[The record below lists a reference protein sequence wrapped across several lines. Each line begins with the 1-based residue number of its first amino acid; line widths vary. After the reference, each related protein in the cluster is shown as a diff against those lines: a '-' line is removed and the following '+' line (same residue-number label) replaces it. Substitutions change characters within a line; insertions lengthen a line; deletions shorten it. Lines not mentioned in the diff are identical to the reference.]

1 MLLRKGVHPNEYMD
15 EWEKFNKT
23 SLPEKEGFYSSL
35 NMEEITDADYVHAKR
50 FCKDFEVKNIG
61 EYQGL

>member
-1 MLLRKGVHPNEYMD
+1 MNGK
-15 EWEKFNKT
+15 
-23 SLPEKEGFYSSL
+23 SLIKHHCQKEGFYSSL
-35 NMEEITDADYVHAKR
+35 NMEEITDADYIHAKR

>member
-1 MLLRKGVHPNEYMD
+1 MD

-23 SLPEKEGFYSSL
+23 SLTEKEGFYSSL